1 MNRRTYQKGKVVTDS
16 DVSFPEKFDDTVLN
30 KCKEICDRSAESY
43 KIAWQFRTSLKN
55 SSSVIYKF
63 SQRKKGELTPIDFEM
78 AKETFSESREK
89 YTEHANVI
97 AKGMAY
103 IHQVQAAY
111 PTDLIVLK
119 MYTKYLAIL
128 LASKEAQHPVE
139 NYLLILAE
147 GPFDFE
153 QVLPVLTEDEEKRGI
168 SLSEKS
174 ESLAKNYI
182 QTKKRL
188 ECRFKKRQLTNK
200 LRAGTSISQ
209 IIKELSE
216 LIKDDP
222 DDIRTRIFLAKLFS
236 KSLLRNNDANTRARM
251 KEGALHHCQLAFSG
265 LDTYL
270 DLQQIDNPKK
280 RNLKRAGFMKTI
292 TNIRLS
298 LIKGH

>member
-1 MNRRTYQKGKVVTDS
+1 MTES
-16 DVSFPEKFDDTVLN
+16 DVSLPEKFDDTVLN
-30 KCKEICDRSAESY
+30 KCKDICDKSAESY
-43 KIAWQFRTSLKN
+43 KLSCQFRTSLKN
-55 SSSVIYKF
+55 SSSVISKF
-63 SQRKKGELTPIDFEM
+63 KNHRAGDLTPIDLET
-78 AKETFSESREK
+78 AKETFSESREI
-89 YTEHANVI
+89 YTTYTDVI
-97 AKGMAY
+97 AKGMTY

-147 GPFDFE
+147 GPFDFKK
-153 QVLPVLTEDEEKRGI
+153 VLPVLTEDEEKRGI
-168 SLSEKS
+168 SLSAKS
-174 ESLAKNYI
+174 ESLTKDYI

-188 ECRFKKRQLTNK
+188 ECRFKKRQLANK
-200 LRAGTSISQ
+200 LKAGTSTSQ

-216 LIKDDP
+216 LIKDDA

-236 KSLLRNNDANTRARM
+236 NSLLRNNDANTRARM

-270 DLQQIDNPKK
+270 DLQQINNPKK
-280 RNLKRAGFMKTI
+280 RNLERAGFMKTI
-292 TNIRLS
+292 TSIRLP